1 MSSEQ
6 GLGPN
11 QQPPVPEPTMEETPL
26 ARPISTFSVTGGD
39 RISRAITLV
48 GDATPEGV
56 SSAVEPPLPNA
67 AVSGMDTEDL
77 KPPTPFANRASA
89 AFGDASP
96 SRLSVADAGLPP
108 VNLPYRDSLAPT
120 AAGSAPNLSEKDLA
134 NTSTPRGTSSSP
146 ELVPQHDEEDPSKKK
161 RKKLFFIL
169 GGVAALAVV
178 AAAVAVPVA
187 ITQTKK
193 SSSGSSSSS
202 SSNSGNTGSS
212 GSNDN
217 PTSSGPKGTVTG
229 GDGSTITTEK
239 GTTFTYVNKFGGT
252 WYDDPDDP
260 WNNNAQA
267 QSWTPP
273 LSQEWDY
280 QNDPMRGVNLGGWLV
295 PEPFIVPSLYEPYL
309 NATPMAQDEWTLS
322 LAMAADTANGGLN
335 QLETH
340 YDTFITE
347 EDFAQIAGAGL
358 NWIRLPIPF
367 WMVAKL
373 PEEPYLER
381 VSWKY
386 ALKAFKWARKYGLR
400 IQLDLHSVPGSQN
413 GFDHSGKGGV
423 GGQVNFLVGPM
434 GLANA
439 QRTLDVIRG
448 PWIAVHD
455 AFRGLSAYNDFLPG
469 HDRIALDTHPYLM
482 FGAPDRSPLAS
493 QVNKPCTQWA
503 SGVNSSWN
511 NFGFTL
517 AGEFSLGVN
526 DCGRWI
532 NGVGQG
538 TRWEGT
544 YQGGDGTNGD
554 CTEWNDYASWTQ
566 DRKDSFKTLAMNSFD
581 ALGHWFFWTWKIG
594 ASSITGKIETPMWSY
609 SLGLKEGWI
618 PEDPREAIGACG
630 GTNPARPLTDEMV
643 GRSGPGVISA
653 STKSRYPWPP
663 TSINPGLSPD
673 NVPTYTATGPIPTL
687 PMPTPNKGTAD
698 GWFNDAD
705 TRPMYTPIA
714 GCNYPDPWG
723 SATASNPGPCGGS
736 STGDDTETAET
747 TTTRT
752 TRTTTTEAEEPTDD
766 TTDET
771 TDDTTDNTTDEET
784 RRIRRL
790 RVRGRGVMRNGQVR
804 LWHAPPT
811 Y

>member
-1 MSSEQ
+1 
-6 GLGPN
+6 
-11 QQPPVPEPTMEETPL
+11 MEETPL
-26 ARPISTFSVTGGD
+26 ARPISTFSAIGGD
-39 RISRAITLV
+39 RFSRALTLV
-48 GDATPEGV
+48 GDAPAED
-56 SSAVEPPLPNA
+56 
-67 AVSGMDTEDL
+67 VSGAAKPALPTAAEPAASGTDAEDL
-77 KPPTPFANRASA
+77 QPPTVFANRASA

-96 SRLSVADAGLPP
+96 SRLSVADSAQVPAAH
-108 VNLPYRDSLAPT
+108 LPYRDSLAPT
-120 AAGSAPNLSEKDLA
+120 AAGSAQNLGDSEKEAAASSSDA
-134 NTSTPRGTSSSP
+134 VPRGTSP
-146 ELVPQHDEEDPSKKK
+146 FPDLGPQSDEEDAPKKK

-169 GGVAALAVV
+169 GGVALVVV

-187 ITQTKK
+187 LTQTKK

-202 SSNSGNTGSS
+202 PSSSGPTGSGN
-212 GSNDN
+212 NDG
-217 PTSSGPKGTVTG
+217 PTSSGPTGDVTG
-229 GDGSTITTEK
+229 GDGSIITTEK

-252 WYDDPDDP
+252 WYDDPNDP

-267 QSWTPP
+267 QSWSPP

-280 QNDPMRGVNLGGWLV
+280 QNHPMRGVNLGGWLV
-295 PEPFIVPSLYEPYL
+295 PEPFIVPSLYEPYM
-309 NATPMAQDEWTLS
+309 NATPPAQDEWTLS

-367 WMVAKL
+367 WMVSKL
-373 PEEPYLER
+373 PEEPFLER

-400 IQLDLHSVPGSQN
+400 IQLDLHSIPGSQN

-423 GGQVNFLVGPM
+423 GGEVNFLVGPM

-439 QRTLDVIRG
+439 QRTLDVIRVITEFVSQPEYTAVVPMFGIINEAQATRIGDDQIVSFFAEVHDMMRSITGTGAGKG
-448 PWIAVHD
+448 PWISIHD
-455 AFRGLSAYNDFLPG
+455 AFRGLSAYKDFLPG

-482 FGAPDRSPLAS
+482 FGAPDRTPLS
-493 QVNKPCTQWA
+493 NQINKPCTQWA
-503 SGVNSSWN
+503 AGMNSSWN
-511 NFGFTL
+511 DFGFTL

-566 DRKDSFKTLAMNSFD
+566 DRKDDFKTLAMNSFD

-618 PEDPREAIGACG
+618 PEDPSQAVGACK
-630 GTNPARPLTDEMV
+630 GTNPVTPLTSEMI
-643 GRSGPGVISA
+643 GASGPGVLSA
-653 STKSRYPWPP
+653 SVKSRYPWPP
-663 TSINPGLSPD
+663 TSLNPGALNAANLP
-673 NVPTYTATGPIPTL
+673 VYTPTGPIPTL
-687 PMPTPNKGTAD
+687 PMPTPTKGTAD
-698 GWFNDAD
+698 GWFDDAD

-714 GCNYPDPWG
+714 GCSKLP
-723 SATASNPGPCGGS
+723 S
-736 STGDDTETAET
+736 ST
-747 TTTRT
+747 
-752 TRTTTTEAEEPTDD
+752 
-766 TTDET
+766 
-771 TDDTTDNTTDEET
+771 
-784 RRIRRL
+784 L
-790 RVRGRGVMRNGQVR
+790 
-804 LWHAPPT
+804 
-811 Y
+811 